1 MAFLG
6 LEKIF
11 GKYRILHKL
20 IWQAYSVPEV
30 YVQWVQL
37 FYRNVSSVI
46 QTQQGPLAPST
57 LGSIMD
63 QPFYHCTPSTACT
76 QEQATASCPIKS
88 SNILDG
94 VPEIWAAPSSQ
105 VSSMSTRPKSKI
117 YKISTELSAGQQQ
130 GSWLSTRWKYTALHH
145 LQIRCTNE
153 RHPEEGANRSKPC
166 RRMCSGPCVY
176 LGSAVARFSCQWEK
190 LGHPFKQDQLEMN
203 AIKNVLPFPQK
214 IRYPYKAN
222 NTRLAFWNLLGS
234 LQLSLRCDGVIS
246 STTWLNISISL
257 HRGGHNHTSCPL

>member
-11 GKYRILHKL
+11 GKYQILHKL

-30 YVQWVQL
+30 DVQWVQL

-176 LGSAVARFSCQWEK
+176 LGSAVARFSCQWED
-190 LGHPFKQDQLEMN
+190 LGIPLSRINWKWM
-203 AIKNVLPFPQK
+203 
-214 IRYPYKAN
+214 
-222 NTRLAFWNLLGS
+222 RLKTCYLSLKKYGIHTKPTTLGS
-234 LQLSLRCDGVIS
+234 LFEIF
-246 STTWLNISISL
+246 
-257 HRGGHNHTSCPL
+257 

>member
-1 MAFLG
+1 MGPTVLPQCQQPHTDPAGAFCTIHIGIRHGSAL
-6 LEKIF
+6 LP
-11 GKYRILHKL
+11 LH
-20 IWQAYSVPEV
+20 
-30 YVQWVQL
+30 
-37 FYRNVSSVI
+37 
-46 QTQQGPLAPST
+46 
-57 LGSIMD
+57 SIHRLYPGTGD
-63 QPFYHCTPSTACT
+63 R
-76 QEQATASCPIKS
+76 CPIKS

-176 LGSAVARFSCQWEK
+176 LGSAVARFSCQWED
-190 LGHPFKQDQLEMN
+190 LGIPLSRINWKWM
-203 AIKNVLPFPQK
+203 
-214 IRYPYKAN
+214 
-222 NTRLAFWNLLGS
+222 RLKTCYLSLKKYGIHTKPTTLGS
-234 LQLSLRCDGVIS
+234 LFEIF
-246 STTWLNISISL
+246 
-257 HRGGHNHTSCPL
+257 